1 MHKTLVSSVTTSF
14 RVYAKRVLNNGLP
27 QMCSAIFC
35 WTERNSAG
43 HFLHSAVTWC
53 ELWSPKSP
61 ILFEVSGQWV
71 FIIIIRMSA
80 LGRFCV
86 TAVMICIVFC
96 RAFSHP
102 AKFMSYIGLDQKPVQ
117 PSSADTCGINRSH
130 VSTPQDVDPTLPPAT
145 TGLNSLASLS
155 LGSIMAWPVSAPIL
169 SCMDC
174 KRTDVCLSVFTAV
187 IIIIDRFFIAVIH
200 SWALTVLHMF
210 LVYVGL
216 F

>member
-1 MHKTLVSSVTTSF
+1 MGLLLTRTCIHPLQYVHFHTQSLLCWFNYRYGSFTIMHKTLVSSVTTSF
-14 RVYAKRVLNNGLP
+14 RVYSKRVLNNGLP

-43 HFLHSAVTWC
+43 HFLHSAITWC

-61 ILFEVSGQWV
+61 ILFEFSGQWV
-71 FIIIIRMSA
+71 YIIIIMMSA

-130 VSTPQDVDPTLPPAT
+130 VSTLQDVDPTLPPAT

-155 LGSIMAWPVSAPIL
+155 LGGIMAWPVSAPHP
-169 SCMDC
+169 
-174 KRTDVCLSVFTAV
+174 
-187 IIIIDRFFIAVIH
+187 FIH
-200 SWALTVLHMF
+200 
-210 LVYVGL
+210 GL
-216 F
+216 